1 MWAVSKSA
9 NCFGLDQKKNLRKN
23 CFKFSKS
30 CVTLR
35 PKREPLQLLSSEGV
49 NHTGHLVLI
58 AHVSALVGYQEHPC
72 PLLEPLPLLFS
83 SFSAADEARELLLSL
98 ERSLLHG
105 AGHS

>member
-23 CFKFSKS
+23 CFKFFKS

-35 PKREPLQLLSSEGV
+35 PKREGV